1 MLARDDPYPFPYPY
15 TLPYPPRTFMRSR
28 DLDEEDPDGV
38 DAEEGDPVLVL
49 DLSESSE
56 QRGSGSCGT
65 SVDHNDD
72 NGPRRREDIM
82 FAIER
87 CV

>member
-1 MLARDDPYPFPYPY
+1 
-15 TLPYPPRTFMRSR
+15 MRSR

-38 DAEEGDPVLVL
+38 DAEGDPVLVL
-49 DLSESSE
+49 DLSDSSE
-56 QRGSGSCGT
+56 RRGSGSGGT
-65 SVDHNDD
+65 SADHNDD
-72 NGPRRREDIM
+72 SGPRRREDIM